1 MVDSGI
7 KKIASPTRDEERN
20 GFHSET
26 REKTYKEY
34 LRVGLHSSEVAFL
47 LLAQQPRVQFPAFPK
62 KLSGFF
68 KSLGFIDG
76 AA

>member
-7 KKIASPTRDEERN
+7 KKISAPTRDEERN

-47 LLAQQPRVQFPAFPK
+47 LLAQQPRVKFAAFPK

-68 KSLGFIDG
+68 YVVGIY
-76 AA
+76 